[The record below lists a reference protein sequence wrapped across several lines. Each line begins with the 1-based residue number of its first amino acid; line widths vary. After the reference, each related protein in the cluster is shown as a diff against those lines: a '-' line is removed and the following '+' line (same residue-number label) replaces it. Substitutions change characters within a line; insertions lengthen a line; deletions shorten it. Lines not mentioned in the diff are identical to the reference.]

1 MTQNSQEQIN
11 KNQTL
16 FKRNRKLVGE
26 ALTEILMLGLELFV
40 KQKIKAQINWLQGL
54 RISLRDYHFADNE
67 PKWND
72 PETLLNIL
80 LYQWK
85 VFQNSPKLGHFEKS
99 LVSELITVRHQWAHN
114 DSQKFTTDY
123 TFRCLD
129 SIARLLAAIPDE
141 QAQKQAQKAEQQKE
155 ELLQQYSAEIS
166 EATQDSARA
175 GINWRVCCRAVL
187 NTQNQMQVSTNPLT
201 RRDGMEFELDDSFY
215 VPLGLMERKERKR
228 HKPDISPEQEAQTSE
243 PEYEVKPIQSE
254 QFFEQASKQDNCRLA
269 IIGEPGAGKTTLLR
283 RIAFSILEHNEGLP
297 ILISLADLQTVTHKE
312 NFLEKHLFQNWL
324 KAALPFI
331 SPQTARV
338 TPEIEDRLVEQ
349 FNSGHVWLLLDAVDE
364 MSISSGDRLLAIR
377 NQLQGW
383 IAQARIVLTC
393 RLNVWDANKNALEN
407 FTTYR
412 TLDFSYGE
420 SSNPNSDQ
428 VAKFINNWFKSS
440 NLDLGKQLRKALDEP
455 SKERIKDLVR
465 NPLRLALLCR
475 TWQRRRGGL
484 PDTKAKLYEQF
495 IADHYLWKQDEFPTT
510 SDRQD
515 ELNARLGQL
524 ALTALNLKSSWFR
537 LSHTLVCQVLGK
549 PDRPVFQLVLQLG
562 LLSRVGIAIE
572 NPDEEV
578 YAFSHPTFQEYFAAL
593 AVDNWHYFLNH
604 VANNPNTGNY
614 RIFEPQ
620 WKEVILLW
628 FGRQDVSRE
637 QKEGFIKELYE
648 FEDDCDDF
656 FGDRAFFLAAISLK
670 EFVECSLFS
679 EILNSLVEYC
689 FGFLDKDKKWQRFP
703 KYIEVSARKV
713 LQDTEFLEARVPL
726 AKILFDKQEADRYEA
741 HRYLDS
747 RADDVNLV
755 AYTHFA
761 LLNPDPSIIDNLLSW
776 LENSSNDTGNIVADI
791 LKKIG
796 SRKLEV
802 LHKLVDILSNTH
814 LKNFRKCQEEGHKAF
829 GVYQKKMNSEAIGVY
844 QNLINSMA
852 LCRQLA
858 EIIKESSP
866 ANVEAVNT
874 LIEIL
879 RLDKIW
885 DTQVGLQI
893 MEHLQLIDP
902 NISKNSEVTKILIEL
917 LQFSNNEYYSCQA
930 AEALIKVC
938 LHNPEIDNILVK
950 VLSGFLHSKNDFI
963 RTEAAKGLVRIDS
976 NHTEAIQIII
986 EKLCGSAQT
995 SRSLSATE
1003 VAELFGETSPEKL
1016 EQPSGTPESFFMM
1029 EDWEEN
1035 EFADA
1040 LEGVAPGNTV
1050 AINGLVHLINTCQ
1063 NHGPRYLAAYLLGK
1077 IGNDS
1082 PDVVNALTNLQSDTE
1097 YPNVR
1102 ILAAKSLWKIQPNN
1116 SCTLKTFTELLQSDQ
1131 DIEIR
1136 EWIVRIIGNLDVLN
1150 PESVMDILIKLLD
1163 SKDSL
1168 CEDAA
1173 HTLGKIGS
1181 GNKKVINALS
1191 QLLYSCDERNIK
1203 TKVAVSLGKIDTGN
1217 QEAVNYLLRLLRYSA
1232 TPQLTAN
1239 TVKKV
1244 LPSSL
1249 YPLAISVLKDSSFD
1263 DECSELLWHC
1273 SQNMTYPEFYCAW
1286 HSQPVNSHPESPD
1299 NIPIGNSPAAQSLKV
1314 RNLDFNQLQATP
1326 QTYPLPVNTKAL
1338 EDDTD
1343 QAVIS
1348 QNLCNKIYKH
1358 RSVSIP
1364 GKPPDA
1370 HNAAELQQN
1379 LFFIQEKLKR
1389 SNLALVFYSQ
1399 SANGHFQESSK
1410 QVISLCQ
1417 RLADS
1422 DVGLY
1427 VGLITN
1433 QPVDPPLKGFPSE
1446 QPDLFSAIQSWIEE
1460 ID

>member
-11 KNQTL
+11 RNQTL

-40 KQKIKAQINWLQGL
+40 KHKIKARTNWLQGL
-54 RISLRDYHFADNE
+54 RTSLRDYHFADNE

-80 LYQWK
+80 LYQWN
-85 VFQNSPKLGHFEKS
+85 VFQNPPKLGHFEKS

-166 EATQDSARA
+166 EATQGSARA

-228 HKPDISPEQEAQTSE
+228 HKPDISPEQGAQTSE

-338 TPEIEDRLVEQ
+338 TPEIENRLVEQ

-440 NLDLGKQLRKALDEP
+440 NLDIGKQLRKALDEP
-455 SKERIKDLVR
+455 SKERIKDLVK

-515 ELNARLGQL
+515 ELNAKLGQL

-549 PDRPVFQLVLQLG
+549 PDRPAFQLVLQLG
-562 LLSRVGIAIE
+562 LLNRVGIAIE

-604 VANNPNTGNY
+604 TANNPSTGNY

-656 FGDRAFFLAAISLK
+656 FGYRAFLLAAISLT

-703 KYIEVSARKV
+703 KYIELSARKV
-713 LQDTEFLEARVPL
+713 LQDTEFLEAMVPL
-726 AKILFDKQEADRYEA
+726 AKLLFDKQEADR
-741 HRYLDS
+741 HLDS

-761 LLNPDPSIIDNLLSW
+761 LLNPNPSIIDVLLSW
-776 LENSSNDTGNIVADI
+776 LENSDDDTRNTVADI

-796 SRKLEV
+796 SRKSEV
-802 LHKLVDILSNTH
+802 LYKLVNILSTTH
-814 LKNFRKCQEEGHKAF
+814 LKNFRECQEEGYKAF
-829 GVYQKKMNSEAIGVY
+829 EVYLE
-844 QNLINSMA
+844 LINSMG
-852 LCRQLA
+852 LCEQIA
-858 EIIKESSP
+858 KIIKEISP

-879 RLDKIW
+879 RLDEIW
-885 DTQVGLQI
+885 DTRVGLQI
-893 MEHLQLIDP
+893 VEHLHLIDP
-902 NISKNSEVTKILIEL
+902 NISKNSEITKILIEL

-930 AEALIKVC
+930 AKALIKIS
-938 LHNPEIDNILVK
+938 LHTPETDNILVK
-950 VLSGFLHSKNDFI
+950 VLSDFLHSKNDFI
-963 RTEAAKGLVRIDS
+963 RKEAAKNLVKIDP
-976 NHTEAIQIII
+976 NHTEAIQILI
-986 EKLCGSAQT
+986 EKLCSSSQT
-995 SRSLSATE
+995 SRPLSATE
-1003 VAELFGETSPEKL
+1003 VTELFGETSSEEL
-1016 EQPSGTPESFFMM
+1016 EQFSNTLEPTYVR
-1029 EDWEEN
+1029 DWEEN
-1035 EFADA
+1035 EFADV
-1040 LEGVAPGNTV
+1040 LKGVTPGNTV
-1050 AINGLVHLINTCQ
+1050 AINGLVHLVNTCQ
-1063 NHGPRYLAAYLLGK
+1063 NHGPRYLAAFLLGT

-1082 PDVVNALTNLQSDTE
+1082 PEVVNALTNLQSDTE

-1102 ILAAKSLWKIQPNN
+1102 VLAAKSLWKIQPNN
-1116 SCTLKTFTELLQSDQ
+1116 SCTLKTFTELLQSEQ

-1150 PESVMDILIKLLD
+1150 PETVMDILIKLLD

-1168 CEDAA
+1168 CEDVVN
-1173 HTLGKIGS
+1173 TLGKIGS

-1191 QLLYSCDERNIK
+1191 QLLYSCDDQNIK
-1203 TKVAVSLGKIDTGN
+1203 TEVAVSLGKIDTGN
-1217 QEAVNYLLRLLRYSA
+1217 QEAVSYLLRLLRYSA

-1239 TVKKV
+1239 IVKKV
-1244 LPSSL
+1244 LPNSL
-1249 YPLAISVLKDSSFD
+1249 YPLAISSLKDSSFNN
-1263 DECSELLWHC
+1263 ECSELLWHC

-1286 HSQPVNSHPESPD
+1286 HSQPVNSHPEPPD
-1299 NIPIGNSPAAQSLKV
+1299 NIPIGNSLAAQSLKV
-1314 RNLDFNQLQATP
+1314 RNLDLNQLQATP

-1343 QAVIS
+1343 QAVIY

-1370 HNAAELQQN
+1370 RNAAELQQN

-1399 SANGHFQESSK
+1399 SANGHFRESSK

-1446 QPDLFSAIQSWIEE
+1446 QPDLLSAIQSWVEE